1 MLGGNVRKNQSGVM
15 LLEALIAILI
25 FSMGVLGL
33 VGMQAAAVNA
43 SRDAKYRADA
53 GLLANQL
60 IGQMWASKR
69 DGAALQNNFSS
80 TGSSPNAYSA
90 WATRVAATLPVPAAP
105 TVVVTQGAPV
115 TPNTPPTSSKVTI
128 TVNWQAPG
136 GPVSNYKVVVQV
148 I

>member
-1 MLGGNVRKNQSGVM
+1 M

-53 GLLANQL
+53 GLLANEL

-69 DGAALQNNFSS
+69 DGAALQSDFSS
-80 TGSSPNAYSA
+80 TGSTPNAYSA
-90 WATRVAATLPVPAAP
+90 WAARVAATLPVTTVPAP
-105 TVVVTQGAPV
+105 VVVVVQGAPV
-115 TPNTPPTSSKVTI
+115 TPTTPPTSSKVTI
-128 TVNWQAPG
+128 TVSWQAPG
-136 GPVSNYKVVVQV
+136 GPVSNYRVVVQV

>member
-1 MLGGNVRKNQSGVM
+1 MRKNQSGIM

-53 GLLANQL
+53 GLLANEL

-69 DGAALQNNFSS
+69 DGAALQSDFSS
-80 TGSSPNAYSA
+80 TGSTPNAYSA
-90 WATRVAATLPVPAAP
+90 WATRVAATLPVPAVP
-105 TVVVTQGAPV
+105 TVVVVPALV
-115 TPNTPPTSSKVTI
+115 IPNKPPTSSKVTI